1 MKRTYSEAIRI
12 PDFMDR
18 LEYLRLKG
26 VTFELNEAVNRQL
39 HQYLYQTPEWRKVR
53 REVLMRDAGYDLAC
67 RDHLILGRNL
77 VHHIEPLTVDDV
89 ISRSPKVFDLDNLIL
104 VSHETH
110 NAIHYGTNPKNPIL
124 TDYVERK
131 PGDTKLW

>member
-1 MKRTYSEAIRI
+1 MKTYREMMKI
-12 PDFMDR
+12 PDYNGR
-18 LEYLRLKG
+18 LEYLKLHGKG
-26 VTFELNEAVNRQL
+26 FEINENVNRYL
-39 HQYLYQTPEWRKVR
+39 HQYLYHTAEWRKVR
-53 REVLMRDAGYDLAC
+53 REVLIRDGGFDLGV
-67 RDHLILGRNL
+67 RGIPIEGRHL